1 MHLGATYPL
10 SFLDAPFD
18 GLLRSGL
25 DDSPRL
31 FLRKNAILFGTSIMT
46 SRTLYWYDV
55 MRVCLFAGTG
65 TRTHKMYP
73 SLCIR
78 TARDLY

>member
-18 GLLRSGL
+18 GLLRSSL

-55 MRVCLFAGTG
+55 IRVCLFAGTG
-65 TRTHKMYP
+65 TRTHTHLIL
-73 SLCIR
+73 LCV
-78 TARDLY
+78 